1 MGLQSHRGLLFPAP
15 AGGHIDINNC
25 AGDTAAGATD
35 ADYVAR
41 RAAPDRG
48 QWRVHAKKH
57 RGGRHVA
64 LPLRAQG
71 EASRPLIETPPCRGM
86 KIMLGGLLSGS
97 DRTVG

>member
-41 RAAPDRG
+41 PRSP
-48 QWRVHAKKH
+48 
-57 RGGRHVA
+57 
-64 LPLRAQG
+64 
-71 EASRPLIETPPCRGM
+71 
-86 KIMLGGLLSGS
+86 
-97 DRTVG
+97 